1 MCLGL
6 ARCDNF
12 DMRKDDDPQL
22 NVGWYLTAFVDILGQ
37 KGPLRELKALP
48 SNPQEY
54 DRLKETLDK
63 TVFRVLALRSLFD
76 SFFQAYLEKE
86 DTVVRR
92 SIEHIAPGA
101 LSSDTGLVVTHVS
114 DSIFISVPLT
124 SEKCHVTS
132 LIGASALLIA
142 ISGIWAVALSRGW
155 PLRGGID
162 VGISTKLPGGE
173 IYGASIERAYSLEHE
188 IAGWPRIAIGNEF
201 VSYLRFIQA
210 QSEDRPG
217 VRIAASTAK
226 LCSQMVTEDT
236 QYQTY
241 LDCLGAPVH
250 EFLEAE
256 IPSGTIN
263 ALETFVTEE
272 KQRWTAEGNAELIG
286 RYHLLEQYVQ
296 SRHALWRK

>member
-1 MCLGL
+1 
-6 ARCDNF
+6 
-12 DMRKDDDPQL
+12 MRKDDDPQF
-22 NVGWYLTAFVDILGQ
+22 NVGWYLTALIDILGQ
-37 KGPLRELKALP
+37 RGHLRELKGLP
-48 SNPQEY
+48 GNPQEY

-63 TVFRVLALRSLFD
+63 TVFPVLALRRLFD
-76 SFFQAYLEKE
+76 SFFQAYLEKK

-101 LSSDTGLVVTHVS
+101 LSSDTGLVVAHVS

-132 LIGASALLIA
+132 SIGITAVLMA
-142 ISGIWAVALSRGW
+142 ISGAWTVALSRGW

-173 IYGASIERAYSLEHE
+173 IYGASLERAYSLEHE

-201 VSYLRFIQA
+201 VSYLRFIQV

-226 LCSQMVTEDT
+226 LCSQMVTEDA
-236 QYQTY
+236 QHQAY
-241 LDCLGAPVH
+241 LDCLGAPAH
-250 EFLEAE
+250 QFLGAE
-256 IPSGTIN
+256 MPSDTID
-263 ALETFVTEE
+263 ALRAFVDEE
-272 KQRWTAEGNAELIG
+272 KGRWLAKGNTELIG

-296 SRHALWRK
+296 SRLALWRK

>member
-1 MCLGL
+1 
-6 ARCDNF
+6 
-12 DMRKDDDPQL
+12 MRIDDDPKL
-22 NVGWYLTAFVDILGQ
+22 NVEWYLTAFVDILGQ

-101 LSSDTGLVVTHVS
+101 FSSDTGLVVTHVS
-114 DSIFISVPLT
+114 DSIIISVPLT
-124 SEKCHVTS
+124 FEKCHVTS
-132 LIGASALLIA
+132 LIGVNAVVMA
-142 ISGIWAVALSRGW
+142 ISGIWTVALSRGW

-173 IYGASIERAYSLEHE
+173 IYGASLERAYSLEHE

-201 VSYLRFIQA
+201 VSYLPVIQA
-210 QSEDRPG
+210 QSEDCPG
-217 VRIAASTAK
+217 ASIAASTAK
-226 LCSQMVTEDT
+226 LCSEMVTEDE
-236 QYQTY
+236 QHQAY
-241 LDCLGAPVH
+241 LDCLSAPVH
-250 EFLEAE
+250 QFLGAE
-256 IPSGTIN
+256 MPSGTIN
-263 ALETFVTEE
+263 ALEAFIDREE
-272 KQRWTAEGNAELIG
+272 RRWLTKGETKLIT
-286 RYHLLEQYVQ
+286 RYHLLDQYVQ
-296 SRHALWRK
+296 SRHALWRE